1 MNKQKTAILSASIF
15 IHRLLFSN
23 YSGCLSKKDFW
34 GMLMIDELKKSFFI
48 FFLAESIW
56 LLSVTEHKYL
66 SSVLPTAGLS
76 SLEKLQPVFHMNYN
90 L

>member
-1 MNKQKTAILSASIF
+1 
-15 IHRLLFSN
+15 
-23 YSGCLSKKDFW
+23 
-34 GMLMIDELKKSFFI
+34 MLMIDELKKSFVI